1 MTGTDK
7 NVSLQKNET
16 SYVCTGTYV
25 YIYIYVRFSCVDKAS
40 VGNNHATCRLVHIL
54 PLRFLP
60 RSEWLRS
67 GQESPRARRC
77 PGNAQTMSKII
88 RCLADSCNQR
98 SCKKRGWISIKQTN
112 TWIIHTWTYALT
124 PKQKEQIPFNP
135 PPPKQNKTPCLSTR
149 AFILLPHLGL
159 RSNQLKICENFPVN
173 NWVADC
179 HNCIFLAILQIK
191 ILIVWSLCK
200 HVHP

>member
-1 MTGTDK
+1 M
-7 NVSLQKNET
+7 
-16 SYVCTGTYV
+16 YRHVC
-25 YIYIYVRFSCVDKAS
+25 IYIYVRFSCVDKAS

-135 PPPKQNKTPCLSTR
+135 PPPQTKQNAVPFYSRFHTSPTPWIEIKST
-149 AFILLPHLGL
+149 
-159 RSNQLKICENFPVN
+159 EN
-173 NWVADC
+173 
-179 HNCIFLAILQIK
+179 L
-191 ILIVWSLCK
+191 
-200 HVHP
+200 